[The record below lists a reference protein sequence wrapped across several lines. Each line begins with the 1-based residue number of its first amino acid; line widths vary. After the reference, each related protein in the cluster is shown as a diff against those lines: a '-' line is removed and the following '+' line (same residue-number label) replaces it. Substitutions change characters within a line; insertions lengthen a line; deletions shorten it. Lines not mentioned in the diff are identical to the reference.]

1 MHSDPVADVSGI
13 DRWHISRQEGFRSVP
28 VEGRSVRYLGKDF
41 WVFPNTFW
49 PYTDSHPLVLNL
61 RVEKGGSVLD
71 VGTGSGVIGVFSAY
85 KGAGR
90 VLAVD
95 VNPDAIRSAT
105 FNARQHGFENVMEVR
120 QSDLF
125 EKVGDEQFDVITA
138 NLPFRDKPASDLVE
152 RSTWD
157 TDFRTNATFFKEVD
171 KYLNPGG
178 RIYFSHASF
187 GSLGEVERLAQEA
200 GFSMRLLA
208 EKTADKAKQRTFY
221 AYLIQRVGQDGP
233 A

>member
-1 MHSDPVADVSGI
+1 MHSDPVTDVSGI

-28 VEGRSVRYLGKDF
+28 EEGRSVRYLGKDF

-61 RVEKGGSVLD
+61 SVEKGGSVLD
-71 VGTGSGVIGVFSAY
+71 VGTGSGVIGVFAGY

-105 FNARQHGFENVMEVR
+105 FNARQHGLEKVMEVR

-157 TDFRTNATFFKEVD
+157 TDFRTNATFFNEVD
-171 KYLNPGG
+171 RYLKPRG

-187 GSLGEVERLAQEA
+187 GSLGEVERLAQAA
-200 GFSMRLLA
+200 GFSMRLIA
-208 EKTADKAKQRTFY
+208 EKTADKAKQRIFY
-221 AYLIQRVGQDGP
+221 AYLIQRAGQDGP
-233 A
+233 V